1 MTEYLTYS
9 LKVAALMAVFYL
21 FWRLLLERE
30 TLHRL
35 NRMVL
40 LLTALGSFVLPL
52 CVITLH
58 RTEEVAV
65 PAAGAVGMEHWMVGG
80 VVDEPT
86 LWERWSGV
94 AGALLLVVTAVMLL
108 HLIYNIV
115 RLQRFITA
123 CELHERADGV
133 RIAVSDEPIAPSSWM
148 HTIMLSRND
157 YAELS
162 PAMLAHERSHIRH
175 RHSWDV
181 LLVELVTAL
190 QWFNPVVWMIRQD
203 LRTVHEY
210 EADAAVI
217 GGGTDIRAYFNML
230 VQKATGRGAYSM
242 ANGISNST
250 LKKRIKRMLKRK
262 SNRWHGVKALYV
274 IPVVALS
281 LAATAKTIVEYRQ
294 VPAPEKVQAV
304 EPVVQPVASVG
315 NNQPLVFVDGKE
327 VSQEMLKSLN
337 PEQIEAMTVLKD
349 KEATALYG
357 ERGKNGVILVTLKKE
372 QQPASES
379 DISLVFIDGKEVSR
393 EKLKHLDSEQIETV
407 TVLKDKES
415 TAAYGEK
422 GKNGVMLITLK
433 KEQQPDASNAPV
445 AKLPQ
450 GQDPVYEVCEVLPE
464 FPGGMSEMMKFVQ
477 ENMKYPQE
485 AHANGVQGRVIV
497 NYIVEK
503 DGSLS
508 NIHVVRSVDPL
519 LDAEALRVVS
529 LMPKW
534 KPGKQDGKPVR
545 VKFTIPIT
553 FKLQG

>member
-250 LKKRIKRMLKRK
+250 LKKRIKRMLKKK
-262 SNRWHGVKALYV
+262 SNRWRGAKALYV
-274 IPVVALS
+274 IPVAAFS
-281 LAATAKTIVEYRQ
+281 LVATAKTIVEYRQ
-294 VPAPEKVQAV
+294 VPAPEKAQAV

-349 KEATALYG
+349 EKATALYG
-357 ERGKNGVILVTLKKE
+357 ERGKDGVILVTLKRD
-372 QQPASES
+372 QDTTASAKGDEVKYGTQLPETTV
-379 DISLVFIDGKEVSR
+379 ISYVPDGAEPY
-393 EKLKHLDSEQIETV
+393 
-407 TVLKDKES
+407 
-415 TAAYGEK
+415 A
-422 GKNGVMLITLK
+422 
-433 KEQQPDASNAPV
+433 
-445 AKLPQ
+445 LPQ

-464 FPGGMSEMMKFVQ
+464 FPGGESAMQNFLH
-477 ENMKYPQE
+477 ENVKYPQE
-485 AHANGVQGRVIV
+485 AQANGIQGRVV
-497 NYIVEK
+497 VSFVVEK
-503 DGSLS
+503 DGT
-508 NIHVVRSVDPL
+508 ITDAHAVQSVDPF

-534 KPGKQDGKPVR
+534 KPGKKDGKPVR
-545 VKFTIPIT
+545 VKFTIPLT
-553 FKLQG
+553 FKLQA

>member
-1 MTEYLTYS
+1 
-9 LKVAALMAVFYL
+9 
-21 FWRLLLERE
+21 
-30 TLHRL
+30 
-35 NRMVL
+35 
-40 LLTALGSFVLPL
+40 
-52 CVITLH
+52 
-58 RTEEVAV
+58 
-65 PAAGAVGMEHWMVGG
+65 
-80 VVDEPT
+80 
-86 LWERWSGV
+86 
-94 AGALLLVVTAVMLL
+94 
-108 HLIYNIV
+108 
-115 RLQRFITA
+115 
-123 CELHERADGV
+123 
-133 RIAVSDEPIAPSSWM
+133 
-148 HTIMLSRND
+148 
-157 YAELS
+157 
-162 PAMLAHERSHIRH
+162 
-175 RHSWDV
+175 
-181 LLVELVTAL
+181 
-190 QWFNPVVWMIRQD
+190 
-203 LRTVHEY
+203 
-210 EADAAVI
+210 
-217 GGGTDIRAYFNML
+217 
-230 VQKATGRGAYSM
+230 
-242 ANGISNST
+242 
-250 LKKRIKRMLKRK
+250 
-262 SNRWHGVKALYV
+262 
-274 IPVVALS
+274 
-281 LAATAKTIVEYRQ
+281 
-294 VPAPEKVQAV
+294 
-304 EPVVQPVASVG
+304 
-315 NNQPLVFVDGKE
+315 
-327 VSQEMLKSLN
+327 MLKSLN